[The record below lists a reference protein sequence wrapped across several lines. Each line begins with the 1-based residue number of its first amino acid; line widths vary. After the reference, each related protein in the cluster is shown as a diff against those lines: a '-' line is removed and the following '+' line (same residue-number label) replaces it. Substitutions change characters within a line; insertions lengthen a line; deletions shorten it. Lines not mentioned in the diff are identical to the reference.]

1 MYVKL
6 QNRRDFLKDVF
17 TLGEQRFRK
26 ALAHRKSGR
35 LIRPPGACPEE
46 KFMTLCNRCGE
57 CEKACPE
64 ETIFIAGSGSGEA
77 MGTPVLH
84 PEKHPCTF
92 CMKCVRVCHTS
103 ALLESRGTDIGKAV
117 IREEQCIAWK
127 GGGCLICRERC
138 RAKAV
143 IFRHLR
149 APLIQEEMCSGCGE
163 CAYVCPVSPKAIE
176 IFPID
181 DV

>member
-1 MYVKL
+1 MYVRP
-6 QNRRDFLKDVF
+6 QNRRDFLKNVF
-17 TLGEQRFRK
+17 TLGEQRLLKLRVS
-26 ALAHRKSGR
+26 RKSEWP
-35 LIRPPGACPEE
+35 IRPPGACPEE
-46 KFMTLCNRCGE
+46 EFLILCNRCGE

-64 ETIFIAGSGSGEA
+64 GTISIARSDSGEVV
-77 MGTPVLH
+77 GIPVLH

-92 CMKCVRVCHTS
+92 CMECVRACPTE

-117 IREEQCIAWK
+117 ILEERCIAWK

-138 RAKAV
+138 QTKA
-143 IFRHLR
+143 ISWRHLR
-149 APLIQEEMCSGCGE
+149 SPLIQKERCSGCGE

-176 IFPID
+176 ILPFD